1 MREYFGNL
9 QVVFYAYAWARA
21 MGGDGITEASD
32 LAVLANNYMEKKL
45 LAIPGVV
52 KSQPKMTMHRMEM
65 TRYGLGPLKEDTG
78 IGIVEV
84 GARMTDYGVDSP
96 WLSHEPWVV
105 PEPFTPEPGELWSKE
120 DIDYWIAALAK
131 VCEEARTNPDL
142 VRTAPHNAAI
152 HAINGARLD
161 DPAWWATT
169 WRAHKRKQAPA
180 SRASGKAAASR

>member
-1 MREYFGNL
+1 MGNL
-9 QVVFYAYAWARA
+9 QIVFYAYAWAKA

-45 LAIPGVV
+45 LAIKGVV
-52 KSQPKMTMHRMEM
+52 KSHPHLTKYRMEM
-65 TRYGLGPLKEDTG
+65 TRYGLGPLKDETG

-120 DIDYWIAALAK
+120 DIDYWIAAMAK
-131 VCEEARTNPDL
+131 AVEEARTNPEI
-142 VRTAPHNAAI
+142 VRTAPQNAAI
-152 HAINGARLD
+152 HPLKGEKLD
-161 DPAWWATT
+161 DPAFWATT
-169 WRAHKRKQAPA
+169 WRAWKRKV
-180 SRASGKAAASR
+180 GKATVSNPRAAAS